1 MSDKAAALDR
11 LLKKLS
17 GVRATLNKDERDLLD
32 EIVTNAKI
40 GADAAGEESEVTAH
54 AWKPQERVFAVEL
67 AVEAGRASAE
77 RVYKVTV

>member
-1 MSDKAAALDR
+1 MSDKEAALER

-17 GVRATLNKDERDLLD
+17 GVRATLNKDERELLD

-40 GADAAGEESEVTAH
+40 NAAGEESEVSAH
-54 AWKPQERVFAVEL
+54 AYKAQERVFAVEL
-67 AVEAGRASAE
+67 AVEAGRASSE